1 MIPWHVILHARR
13 QTLCLIDLPGA
24 KVLAHNPARNQTR
37 PRLTSDYSDTLL
49 GNISPEDPQGAAS
62 TLYEAIGLLMHS
74 SLAVTLDGLPLGLS
88 AKKFWT
94 RTKFKGTAA
103 LKKKISPTRVPIE
116 EKESFRWLENM
127 RQSIATVRRS
137 RAMHPRRRS
146 QERHL
151 RAFCTAHELGTHFLA
166 RTCVDRLA
174 GDGEHTIATEMNE
187 EDQRAA

>member
-1 MIPWHVILHARR
+1 
-13 QTLCLIDLPGA
+13 
-24 KVLAHNPARNQTR
+24 
-37 PRLTSDYSDTLL
+37 
-49 GNISPEDPQGAAS
+49 
-62 TLYEAIGLLMHS
+62 MHS

-127 RQSIATVRRS
+127 RQSIALFGDPARCIHVGDRKS
-137 RAMHPRRRS
+137 DIY
-146 QERHL
+146 EL
-151 RAFCTAHELGTHFLA
+151 FCTAHELGTHFLV

-174 GDGEHTIATEMNE
+174 GDGEHTIATEMTRKRSAGCMRSRFAMP
-187 EDQRAA
+187 RASLRPSRSRSNTAASRACRRSASRSAIPRSTSPCCTPRSVRNQSIGQGSTGS